1 MHHTCPHTQSTH
13 SQPVC
18 RAPAFRGLSA
28 QDLWR
33 AEYLC
38 NSVYLTLD
46 HTVVLYREVKSD
58 AQDHLMLALPGEVVL
73 LPEIKLEM
81 KADDK
86 LLWCLYSFCH
96 EPVQLC

>member
-1 MHHTCPHTQSTH
+1 MISESIATQITLRHHTCPHTHSTH

-18 RAPAFRGLSA
+18 RAPAFQGLSA

-38 NSVYLTLD
+38 NSVYLTSLTLD

-58 AQDHLMLALPGEVVL
+58 AQDHLMLASSCP
-73 LPEIKLEM
+73 
-81 KADDK
+81 A
-86 LLWCLYSFCH
+86 W
-96 EPVQLC
+96 